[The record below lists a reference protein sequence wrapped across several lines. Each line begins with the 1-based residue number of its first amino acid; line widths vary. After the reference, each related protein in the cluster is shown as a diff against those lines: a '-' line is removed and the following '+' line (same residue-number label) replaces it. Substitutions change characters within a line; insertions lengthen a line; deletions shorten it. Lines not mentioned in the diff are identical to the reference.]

1 MNKIRAWFMTI
12 LILVGVSASS
22 GVIVADAIASG
33 APEEYV
39 SSEVILKDS
48 DDDSV
53 TYGGDKTIYE
63 HLETKADN
71 PAISGAYSVIK
82 LARDR
87 FKAPVV
93 SDVTNGDNYIQRAEV
108 DNTSDAD
115 NYLVK
120 LYYNEIPATGT
131 DVKVPFVVHTLGIS
145 NDASFPI
152 SDKTYDAQGNILSN
166 GKNLELSY
174 KLANPSLNIGNQ
186 TEQVAENL
194 VSDKDNTLTKEVA
207 GIIIR
212 PTVTNGSG
220 ASTEDR
226 RTFKLTIQLPDNY
239 KFDDTYDYGQY
250 TNFDVWTYDKTNN
263 TVTYINT
270 PNQDGTHTWGDQALL
285 PVTAKVGTKIDVSED
300 LKGTI
305 TVDGNDSD
313 IVANETG
320 TITLNKKEVTD
331 VPGEAYKS
339 FSAYEGSDTYNET
352 ITANTKNVNLLGN
365 LYATGNFRNGGSS
378 TSKLNEYVDTIV
390 DEPQSNIDYS
400 KLYGDSEVKSTV
412 DVGDYSV
419 YNKIW
424 LKGNFSKDTKD
435 AAAKNTVKIEY
446 TDGTTETIKNLNSS
460 SSNEYFNIKDP
471 KPVKRVTLKFDNP
484 IHVTDT
490 DGYNMMVG
498 LQGSMTEPAIKD
510 VINSD
515 YQSANIKNNMTVY
528 YANNPNHKS
537 STYYADSV
545 LNKNIPSVTNAHGD
559 LASTDTRDLLP
570 GGTVNATASYTVR
583 NINALQT
590 KDQVLKNGKMFF
602 LVDTG
607 VKLGDTSK
615 IKGLTNVKTEYNYK
629 NTGKT
634 AIYGDITNGDL
645 SGSSETSTE
654 LSYTIPLTNTNAL
667 DKGGHSFEAYLIFD
681 NNGLDSYNLTKLNGK
696 GSFETADLSNYYSNT
711 NWKIDNHNLY
721 DNTEKPTSFLGETN
735 NFQFIPSAALTA
747 TNLVEQGSTSDNWV
761 EDTGKLASQAGD
773 EFTYLLK
780 TSNYSMN
787 QDFNDLDAID
797 VLPTV
802 GDKFITDSSKDRG
815 SEFSVGLKQAVQD
828 VPTGYHV
835 MYSTDKPK
843 DKYEDNQVANWVN
856 SNSVTDFSKVTMVRL
871 QADQG
876 TTLLHD
882 KSVSVELNVN
892 TPDKIDYK
900 TDLETDNT
908 YAVSGKT
915 TDLKSALIESNK
927 AVIRTVGGDPVIETG
942 SMQISKIDA
951 ADATK
956 HLAGASFKLTSA
968 DGTVKTGT
976 TNQAGELY
984 VADLTAGTYK
994 VSETQ
999 APTGYQLDSTEQTV
1013 KVTANQKSKV
1023 MFLDKREVVTPT
1035 TGNLKLI
1042 KVAEQ
1047 DKTNKLAGAHFNIV
1061 DANGKIQ
1068 QAITNSDGEINLDNL
1083 IAGNYEVTETQAPI
1097 GYVLDTTTKQVTV
1110 TKNQTATLTI
1120 SNKLKDTPIVPEVPD
1135 TGNLKLIKV
1144 AHQDKNKKFSG
1155 AHFNIVSEYGTSQQA
1170 ITDSNGEIK
1179 VNDIATGNYKVT
1191 ETQAPTGY
1199 MLDNKVTEVTVTKD
1213 QTATVTI
1220 SNKLKDT
1227 SVDPGTPVDPEKP
1240 VVPEKVIP
1248 TKPVVK
1254 PTVTLP
1260 KNDKTKLPQT
1270 GEQIVAG
1277 SVVFLVVLLTAG
1289 FGTLCLYQ
1297 YRTKKR

>member
-1 MNKIRAWFMTI
+1 MTI
-12 LILVGVSASS
+12 LILAGVSASS
-22 GVIVADAIASG
+22 GVIVADAIAYG

-93 SDVTNGDNYIQRAEV
+93 SDVTNGDNYILKADV
-108 DNTSDAD
+108 DNTSDPD

-120 LYYNEIPATGT
+120 LYYNDIPATGT
-131 DVKVPFVVHTLGIS
+131 DVKVPFVVHTLGMP
-145 NDASFPI
+145 NDSSFPI
-152 SDKTYDAQGNILSN
+152 SDKTYDSQGNILSN
-166 GKNLELSY
+166 GKSLTLKY
-174 KLANPSLNIGNQ
+174 ALANPDLYIMD
-186 TEQVAENL
+186 TTKTVPEDI
-194 VSDKDNTLTKEVA
+194 VSETDNTITKEV
-207 GIIIR
+207 
-212 PTVTNGSG
+212 PEVLVNTWGSG
-220 ASTEDR
+220 NTGTSTVDM
-226 RTFKLTIQLPDNY
+226 RTFKISIQLPNDY
-239 KFDDTYDYGQY
+239 KLDDSYDYSNQPSSDIWQYDAKTNIVSY
-250 TNFDVWTYDKTNN
+250 TNS
-263 TVTYINT
+263 
-270 PNQDGTHTWGDQALL
+270 PNADGTHTWDRIML
-285 PVTAKVGTKIDVSED
+285 PLTAKVGAKVDEFEK
-300 LKGTI
+300 LQGKI
-305 TVDGNDSD
+305 TVVGNDTDVIAS
-313 IVANETG
+313 ESG
-320 TITLNKKEVTD
+320 TVKLEKKEVID
-331 VPGEAYKS
+331 VPGEAYKT
-339 FSAYEGSDTYNET
+339 FNAYDGNIIGNDT
-352 ITANTKNVNLLGN
+352 ITANTKSLQLLGN
-365 LYATGNFRNGGSS
+365 LYATGNFRNGGSD

-390 DEPQSNIDYS
+390 DEPQSDIDYS
-400 KLYGDSEVKSTV
+400 KLASDDEAKATK
-412 DVGDYSV
+412 DEGDYSV
-419 YNKIW
+419 YNQIW
-424 LKGNFSKDTKD
+424 LKGNFSEETRKE
-435 AAAKNTVKIEY
+435 AAKNTVTIDY
-446 TDGTTETIKNLNSS
+446 TDGTDFVIDDLNASS
-460 SSNEYFNIKDP
+460 GSEYFNKEG
-471 KPVKRVTLKFDNP
+471 KTVKKVTIKFDNP

-498 LQGSMTEPAIKD
+498 LQGSMTKSAVQNI
-510 VINSD
+510 VNSD
-515 YQSANIKNNMTVY
+515 YQNAKVKNNMTVF
-528 YANNPNHKS
+528 YANNTNHKS
-537 STYYADSV
+537 SIDKASYSLT
-545 LNKNIPSVTNAHGD
+545 KKIPSVTNADGD
-559 LASTDTRDLLP
+559 WASVDTDDMLP
-570 GGTVNATASYTVR
+570 GGTVNATAEYNVR
-583 NINALQT
+583 NIDALQT

-607 VKLGDTSK
+607 VKLGDISK

-645 SGSSETSTE
+645 SSSDETITK

-721 DNTEKPTSFLGETN
+721 DNTEKPTAFLGETN

-828 VPTGYHV
+828 VPAGYHV

-882 KSVSVELNVN
+882 KSVSVKLNVN
-892 TPDKIDYK
+892 TPDNIDYK

-908 YAVSGKT
+908 FAVYGKT
-915 TDLKSALIESNK
+915 ADLKSALVESNK
-927 AVIRTVGGDPVIETG
+927 SVIRTVGGDPVIENG

-956 HLAGASFKLTSA
+956 HLAGAAFKLTSA
-968 DGTVKTGT
+968 DGTIKTGV
-976 TNQAGELY
+976 TNQAGELD

-994 VSETQ
+994 VVETK
-999 APTGYQLDSTEQTV
+999 APTGYQLDPTEQTV
-1013 KVTANQKSKV
+1013 NVTANQTAKA

-1061 DANGKIQ
+1061 DTNGKTQ
-1068 QAITNSDGEINLDNL
+1068 QAITNNDGEINLDNL

-1144 AHQDKNKKFSG
+1144 AHQDKNKKLSG
-1155 AHFNIVSEYGTSQQA
+1155 AHFNIVSEDGTSQQA

-1213 QTATVTI
+1213 QIATVTI

-1240 VVPEKVIP
+1240 IVPEKVIP